1 MLKCKIF
8 YDSSEEG
15 IEQEFNKFCKD
26 NALTAKQIVKI
37 EYRMTKYD
45 NYSIALFYDD
55 VDLEEF
61 LNSIVPPFDPLMNR
75 AQDET
80 IFYQTYPTS
89 SR

>member
-15 IEQEFNKFCKD
+15 MEQEFNKFCKE
-26 NALTAKQIVKI
+26 NALTARQIVKI
-37 EYRMTKYD
+37 EYAMTKYD
-45 NYSIALFYDD
+45 AYSIALFYDD
-55 VDLEEF
+55 IDTEEF
-61 LNSIVPPFDPLMNR
+61 LNSFVTHFDPLMNR

-80 IFYQTYPTS
+80 IFYQTYPTG

>member
-8 YDSSEEG
+8 QADYIDDVERD
-15 IEQEFNKFCKD
+15 FNKFCKD
-26 NALTAKQIVKI
+26 NALSSKHIVKLDYI
-37 EYRMTKYD
+37 MTKYD

-55 VDLEEF
+55 IDMEEF
-61 LNSIVPPFDPLMNR
+61 LNSVIPPFDPLMNR